1 MHGPSIDQKYNI
13 NRKMIRSGLRR
24 SWRTGRPR
32 LVFSSSSSSS
42 PSSSLSHHHPGGGI
56 GLHNVHDQNLPSAIP
71 TQHSPL
77 HRCSIIGVPMTQGQ
91 PYVGVDDGPSLLRA
105 SGLVEHLQRLS
116 WQVHDLGDLDLNNAS
131 TAGPEQAPDEAA
143 FFRSGNVRVKN
154 ATAVGAGTHLLAQ
167 TVYEQLQQTG
177 TFPLILGG
185 DHSIGIG
192 SLAALLRHNPD
203 TGIIWIDAHAD
214 INTPWISE
222 SGNLH
227 GMPIGL
233 LLDPIQSSQIPGFG
247 WLQDYCPP
255 LDPRQI
261 AYVGLRDVDAAE
273 RRIILDQN
281 IAAYTMHEIDRYGI
295 GQVMEMVLN
304 VHLKDRPLHMSY
316 DIDAVDPIL
325 APATGTAVRGG
336 LTFREAH
343 YVAEAA
349 APRLLSAEIVELNPT
364 RAPNAAGADD
374 TIELGLHI
382 ISSMMGKS
390 II

>member
-1 MHGPSIDQKYNI
+1 
-13 NRKMIRSGLRR
+13 MIRPGCLRR
-24 SWRTGRPR
+24 PWRTGRRR
-32 LVFSSSSSSS
+32 LVSSSSSS
-42 PSSSLSHHHPGGGI
+42 PSAASSHHHHHPGGGI
-56 GLHNVHDQNLPSAIP
+56 GLHNVHDQLLPSAIP
-71 TQHSPL
+71 AHHSPL

-91 PYVGVDDGPSLLRA
+91 PYVGVDDGPALLRA
-105 SGLVEHLQRLS
+105 SGLVDHLQRLS
-116 WQVHDLGDLDLNNAS
+116 WQVHDLGDLDLS
-131 TAGPEQAPDEAA
+131 GTTTAGPEAEALSTPDDETS
-143 FFRSGNVRVKN
+143 FLQSGNVRVKN
-154 ATAVGAGTHLLAQ
+154 PTVVGAGTHLLAQ

-185 DHSIGIG
+185 DHSIAIG

-273 RRIILDQN
+273 RRIILDHN
-281 IAAYTMHEIDRYGI
+281 IAAFTMHEIDRYGI

-364 RAPNAAGADD
+364 RAPNPEGADD